1 MALQA
6 LQSSGVAFRK
16 ILSHFP
22 EELSLAFAYG
32 SGVYRQAG
40 PSSDQKNAMLDF
52 VFTVDDP
59 VAWHSK
65 NLKKNWNHYSFLKV
79 LGPRFIT
86 TVQNNY
92 GAGVYYNPL
101 IMCDGRLIKYGIIST
116 SVLIEDLL
124 TWNNLYIAG
133 RLQKPI
139 DKSPE
144 GQFTQLMTLPKTLQQ
159 QINHIMDPPGKNR
172 DVEETLLQVAHDPD
186 CGDVVRLGLS
196 AIVRPSSMRQSTK
209 GIFTAGMETPLD
221 VLSRAASLV
230 HADDEKREAALRGEP
245 RLQTLPVASALTSHR
260 TGPPPISPSK
270 RKFTV
275 EPGDDELD
283 CESDHASKMSRIF
296 APHLNKTANGD
307 CRKDPRERSRSP
319 IERAVAPA
327 ASLHGSQLYASLP
340 SLGMEQPLA
349 LTKNSLDAGRPAG
362 LSPTLTPV
370 ERQQNRPS
378 VITCASASARNCN
391 LSHCPIAH
399 SGCAAGPASYRRAPS
414 SATTCDPV
422 VEEHFRRS
430 LGKNYKEPEPAP
442 NSVSITGSV
451 DDHFAKA
458 LGDTWLQ
465 IKAAKDGASSS
476 PESASRRGQPASPS
490 AHMVSH
496 SHSPSVAS

>member
-79 LGPRFIT
+79 LGPRIIT
-86 TVQNNY
+86 AVQNNY

-101 IMCDGRLIKYGIIST
+101 ITCDGRLIKYGVIST

-124 TWNNLYIAG
+124 NWNNLYIAG
-133 RLQKPI
+133 RLQKPVSDFSEEDLFTEIAGLSYSGDFRMVVGEDKAKVLNIVKPNMAHFRELYGSILQESPQVVYKAQQGSLEI

-186 CGDVVRLGLS
+186 CGDVVRLGLA

-209 GIFTAGMETPLD
+209 GIFTAGLKKS
-221 VLSRAASLV
+221 VVYSSLKLHKMWKGWV
-230 HADDEKREAALRGEP
+230 RK
-245 RLQTLPVASALTSHR
+245 TS
-260 TGPPPISPSK
+260 
-270 RKFTV
+270 
-275 EPGDDELD
+275 
-283 CESDHASKMSRIF
+283 
-296 APHLNKTANGD
+296 
-307 CRKDPRERSRSP
+307 
-319 IERAVAPA
+319 
-327 ASLHGSQLYASLP
+327 
-340 SLGMEQPLA
+340 
-349 LTKNSLDAGRPAG
+349 
-362 LSPTLTPV
+362 
-370 ERQQNRPS
+370 
-378 VITCASASARNCN
+378 
-391 LSHCPIAH
+391 
-399 SGCAAGPASYRRAPS
+399 
-414 SATTCDPV
+414 
-422 VEEHFRRS
+422 
-430 LGKNYKEPEPAP
+430 
-442 NSVSITGSV
+442 
-451 DDHFAKA
+451 
-458 LGDTWLQ
+458 
-465 IKAAKDGASSS
+465 
-476 PESASRRGQPASPS
+476 
-490 AHMVSH
+490 
-496 SHSPSVAS
+496 